1 MPQCWPGRSVKSLWN
16 KKATEIAAHTI
27 KRKAAI
33 CLTSKLRLLPC
44 PDKAVKHARY
54 LSYLK
59 LQACVVSKT

>member
-1 MPQCWPGRSVKSLWN
+1 LWN

-33 CLTSKLRLLPC
+33 CLTSKLRLFPC